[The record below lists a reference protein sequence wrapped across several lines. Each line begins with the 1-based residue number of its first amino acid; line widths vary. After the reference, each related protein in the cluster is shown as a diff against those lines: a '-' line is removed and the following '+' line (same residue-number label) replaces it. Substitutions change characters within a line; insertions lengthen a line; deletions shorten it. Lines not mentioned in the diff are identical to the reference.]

1 MNTAIVILAAGKSS
15 RMEQPKQMLIIEGKT
30 LVKRTAEMAMKTDCY
45 PICVVVGAN
54 KKLIVPELANMP
66 TTLIDNPHYE
76 QGMAS
81 SIKIGLIGVYMTEK
95 NIDAVIF
102 LTCDMPFINEKLI
115 VKLIEKASQSVDSQG
130 NTPLIVASKYENQL
144 GIPALFKRAVFN
156 DLLELSGDKGAKSVI
171 LKHKN
176 QTAFVDFPDGKFD
189 LDTPAQYLAVIQ
201 KLKLEN

>member
-95 NIDAVIF
+95 NIVAVIF

-130 NTPLIVASKYENQL
+130 NTPLIVASKYETQL
-144 GIPALFKRAVFN
+144 GIPALFNRAVFN

-171 LKHKN
+171 L
-176 QTAFVDFPDGKFD
+176 
-189 LDTPAQYLAVIQ
+189 
-201 KLKLEN
+201 